1 MASRHITTAIFNTN
15 INQIPAATTKS
26 YTDGS
31 KSSNPESATCAVCIP
46 SLNLE
51 KAWTLTKVSSIFSAE
66 LQAIHQVLKA
76 MYSRKDIPP
85 EINVFSDSSADIKAI
100 TASTQ
105 SKNEAVTLTRDILSS
120 FKSSETQTTIA
131 WIPSHT
137 GIKGNEKEYKL
148 VSTELT
154 AQKGDRIKNE
164 TIFLPKKK
172 SLL

>member
-1 MASRHITTAIFNTN
+1 
-15 INQIPAATTKS
+15 
-26 YTDGS
+26 
-31 KSSNPESATCAVCIP
+31 
-46 SLNLE
+46 
-51 KAWTLTKVSSIFSAE
+51 
-66 LQAIHQVLKA
+66 

-154 AQKGDRIKNE
+154 AQKASFKANDLVRKAVSQRALSDLGWFPAYRIPCLYALLGYGDGTLFVGFDKGILND
-164 TIFLPKKK
+164 LVNQLASPKFQHEG
-172 SLL
+172 LLIEIEALAWMAMWIWT